1 MNMRRSRGPPQA
13 SLGAYTLFVLGGK
26 PSASLG
32 FLVYWEDWY

>member
-1 MNMRRSRGPPQA
+1 MNEEEA

-32 FLVYWEDWY
+32 SLVY